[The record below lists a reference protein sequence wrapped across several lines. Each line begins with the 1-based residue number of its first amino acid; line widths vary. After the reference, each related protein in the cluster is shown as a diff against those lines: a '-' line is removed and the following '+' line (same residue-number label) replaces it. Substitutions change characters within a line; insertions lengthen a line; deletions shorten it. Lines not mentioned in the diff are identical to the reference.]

1 MKERP
6 ILFSGAMVRSLLN
19 CTKSQTRRVV
29 KPQPSPSSDTAF
41 VGTDGIWRFSHPTL
55 RCPVSHEADDVRCPY
70 GQPGDRLWV
79 KETFYA
85 WGRWETRYSAKKGRD
100 EWHFI
105 DLTIDSGKQ
114 YRYPATMGGCSSTR
128 QRGDVMP
135 QWWKRP
141 AIFMPRGASRIDLDI
156 TGVRVERLNDIS
168 EADAEAE
175 GVDFLRHVPDADE
188 TLTAKELYWCLLD
201 SINGN
206 GSWAANPW
214 VWAVEL
220 KRVTS

>member
-19 CTKSQTRRVV
+19 CTKSQTRRPV
-29 KPQPSPSSDTAF
+29 KGFALELLAP
-41 VGTDGIWRFSHPTL
+41 DGFTPEYVAL
-55 RCPVSHEADDVRCPY
+55 PENGNCPY
-70 GQPGDRLWV
+70 GFAGDRLYV
-79 KETFYA
+79 KETFFA

-100 EWHFI
+100 EWHFV
-105 DLTIDSGKQ
+105 DMTIDSGKQ
-114 YRYPATMGGCSSTR
+114 YRYPATMGGCSSAR

-188 TLTAKELYWCLLD
+188 TLTAKELYWCLWD

-220 KRVTS
+220 KRVAS